1 MSQKTK
7 LDEKSKEQLISL
19 LKEKD
24 EIIRILQTENDI
36 LTNIIAMIPGNVYW
50 KDRAGRFLGCN
61 NNVAQILGFI
71 SPKEIVGKYNKDLF
85 ASDIAHP
92 LNDLDEEILITAKE
106 KYIEETG
113 VNIALQP
120 AIYLSKK
127 LPLFNP
133 AGEVIGILGVSFDIT
148 ERKKMEQD
156 LKIAKEKAE
165 ASNRAKSQFLAVI
178 NHELRTPLASII
190 GLVDFLKQD
199 NMAQEERQN
208 VIGAIENCTEH
219 LLNLVNE
226 VLEFSRLETGKHT
239 LHLTTINLSEII
251 SEVCN
256 ITKTLATRKN
266 IALRVISGENVPKY
280 LISDARVLKHI
291 MINLVSNAIKF
302 TDHGHVTIALHV
314 REQST
319 EMCELEIS
327 VKDTGLGIPADK
339 IDVIF
344 EPFQQLEDAYTRQS
358 SRAGTGLGLTIVER
372 LAKLIHARIHVQSK
386 PGLGS
391 QFSLI
396 CRFTLPEHTEIIQP
410 QVLVLE
416 EPLKNEKAKALS
428 RRKSKAITSHGA
440 TPRVLLV
447 EDDPIV
453 QFVHHK
459 MLNDLGCHVDIAA
472 HGNAALTL
480 FNHHDIV
487 FVDISLPDISGFS
500 VIEKIRENK
509 DTAQTPIVALT
520 VYTGKEEK
528 QACLAAGANEFIS
541 KPVSMAHFRKVLKRH
556 LKSDGQ

>member
-7 LDEKSKEQLISL
+7 LDQQSKEQLISL
-19 LKEKD
+19 LREKD
-24 EIIRILQTENDI
+24 EIIRILQAENDI

-50 KDRAGRFLGCN
+50 KDRDGKFLGCN

-92 LNDLDEEILITAKE
+92 LNDVDEEILITAKE

-113 VNIALQP
+113 VTISQQP

-127 LPLFNP
+127 LPLFNTD
-133 AGEVIGILGVSFDIT
+133 GEVIGILGVSFDIT
-148 ERKKMEQD
+148 ERKKMEED

-165 ASNRAKSQFLAVI
+165 ASNRAKSQFLAVV

-199 NMAQEERQN
+199 DLAPEEQKNM
-208 VIGAIENCTEH
+208 IGAIENCTQH

-226 VLEFSRLETGKHT
+226 VLEFSRLETGKYT
-239 LHLTTINLSEII
+239 LHLTTVNLSEII
-251 SEVCN
+251 NEVCN
-256 ITKTLATRKN
+256 ITQTLATRKG
-266 IALRVISGENVPKY
+266 IALRVISGVNVPKY
-280 LISDARVLKHI
+280 LLSDARVLTHI

-302 TDHGHVTIALHV
+302 TDHGHVTIQLNV
-314 REQST
+314 LEQT
-319 EMCELEIS
+319 KEACQLEIS
-327 VKDTGLGIPADK
+327 VQDTGFGIPADK
-339 IDVIF
+339 LNLIF

-372 LAKLIHARIHVQSK
+372 LAKLINARIHVQSETGK
-386 PGLGS
+386 GS
-391 QFSLI
+391 NFSLV
-396 CRFTLPEHTEIIQP
+396 CRFAVPENQETINP

-416 EPLKNEKAKALS
+416 KPIKKKNTQRQHARQCKQLT
-428 RRKSKAITSHGA
+428 RNGV

-459 MLNDLGCHVDIAA
+459 MLHDLGCQVDIAA
-472 HGNAALTL
+472 HGNDAIAL
-480 FNHHDIV
+480 FNRHDIV

-500 VIEKIRENK
+500 VIEKIRENP
-509 DTAQTPIVALT
+509 DTGKTPIVALT

-541 KPVSMAHFRKVLKRH
+541 KPVTMAHFRKVLKRH
-556 LKSDGQ
+556 LV